1 MRDKEVYL
9 KIQQIIETR
18 RKLLSAKESSLAKE
32 KFLHMFEY
40 CLNLMKEEYLL
51 ILQNSYFRKCYKFW
65 WMDYYCKS
73 SYYRKR
79 LVAITSFVSLFEM
92 IYENF
97 NDISTFTNTF

>member
-9 KIQQIIETR
+9 KIQQIIEIR

-40 CLNLMKEEYLL
+40 CLNSMKEEYLR
-51 ILQNSYFRKCYKFW
+51 ILQNSYFSKCYKFW
-65 WMDYYCKS
+65 WMDYYCQS

-97 NDISTFTNTF
+97 NDISTFANTF